1 MQTVLQSDKDMG
13 TLLGSNQNFERWIK
27 HGFSTEDLVNSS
39 NDSEEVLSQGGH
51 SMPDPCFLQ
60 LLLLEG
66 NGQLS
71 CNPTEETKKKGAL
84 ATQLLRP

>member
-51 SMPDPCFLQ
+51 SNLKPNPCFLQ
-60 LLLLEG
+60 LLLPHLFFV
-66 NGQLS
+66 LS
-71 CNPTEETKKKGAL
+71 PAL
-84 ATQLLRP
+84 AALLDTV